1 MNTVALGF
9 ICWQLYAQL
18 TFKRI
23 FDVTIALTALL
34 LLSPVLALVALWIRL
49 DSPGKVIFVQHRVGK
64 AGQLFKMYKFR
75 SMYIDAEQRQAE
87 LMADNEMQEG
97 VLFKMKQDPRITR
110 SGRFLRKFSIDELP
124 QLWNV
129 VKGDMALVGP
139 RPPLPS
145 EVAQYTTYHYQRLSV
160 TPGLTCLWQIS
171 GRSELSFAQQVELD
185 LAYITRQSFW
195 FDFVLLFKTLP
206 AVLKAK
212 GAY

>member
-1 MNTVALGF
+1 
-9 ICWQLYAQL
+9 
-18 TFKRI
+18 
-23 FDVTIALTALL
+23 
-34 LLSPVLALVALWIRL
+34 
-49 DSPGKVIFVQHRVGK
+49 
-64 AGQLFKMYKFR
+64 FKMYKFR
-75 SMYIDAEQRQAE
+75 SMYTDAEQRQVE
-87 LMADNEMQEG
+87 LMANNEMQDG
-97 VLFKMKQDPRITR
+97 VLFKMKHDPRITR

-129 VKGDMALVGP
+129 LKGDMALVGP

-145 EVAQYTTYHYQRLSV
+145 EVAHYTAYDYQRLTV

-185 LAYITRQSFW
+185 LAYIARQSFW
-195 FDFVLLFKTLP
+195 FDLVLLFKTLP